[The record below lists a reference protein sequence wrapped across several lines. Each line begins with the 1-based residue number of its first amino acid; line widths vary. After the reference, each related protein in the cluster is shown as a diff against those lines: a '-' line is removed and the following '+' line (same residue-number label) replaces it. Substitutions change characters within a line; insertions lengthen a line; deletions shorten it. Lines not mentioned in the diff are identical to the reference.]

1 MQDIIIMKVCVQMD
15 ANLYLGLK
23 YVLRRQLTMQE
34 EIRLKE
40 TISVSLKLAVKAI
53 YGSPV
58 ARNYH

>member
-1 MQDIIIMKVCVQMD
+1 MKVCVQMD